1 MVNSYTIIRLKNR
14 YGDSDVNLGLSFH
27 GEVGLFRELPKPDEI
42 SDYEPYINL
51 LTQDKKEE
59 EDEEIN
65 NEYFKL

>member
-1 MVNSYTIIRLKNR
+1 MVNSYTIIKLKNR